1 MSSKRL
7 KEGDEAPDFNA
18 MDQNSKKVSLSGL
31 RGKRLVLYFYPK
43 DLTPGC
49 TAEACDLAENYRSL
63 LDNGFEVIGVSP
75 DTQEQHRKFIDK
87 HELPFDLISDP
98 DMDVIH
104 KYGAYGEKN
113 VMGHKKEGVLRYTFL
128 IDAEG
133 KIEKVFRKVRTKDH
147 ATQILEA
154 VAARTE

>member
-7 KEGDEAPDFNA
+7 KEGDPAPDFTA
-18 MDQNSKKVSLSGL
+18 PDQSGKKVSLADF
-31 RGKRLVLYFYPK
+31 RGSRLVLYFYPK

-49 TAEACDLAENYRSL
+49 TAEACDLAENYRAL
-63 LDNGFEVIGVSP
+63 LDHGFEVLGVSP

-98 DMDVIH
+98 DMDVIQ

-113 VMGHKKEGVLRYTFL
+113 VMGQKKKGVLRYTFL
-128 IDAEG
+128 IDPEG
-133 KIEKVFRKVRTKDH
+133 RIEKVFRKVRTKDH
-147 ATQILEA
+147 ASQILEA
-154 VAARTE
+154 VAA